1 MNKDIYENI
10 EKIKAEIRRIRK
22 KLGDDEKLEWEIS
35 IKKHGQVVRK
45 WKGRP

>member
-1 MNKDIYENI
+1 MNKDIYEKI

-22 KLGDDEKLEWEIS
+22 KLGGDEKLEWEIS
-35 IKKHGQVVRK
+35 IIKHGQVVRK